1 MTATKEY
8 ICPVVSAGYIRSKM
22 LKISNITKRYFRTV
36 ALNKV
41 SFKVS
46 ENSITGIIG
55 PNGAGK
61 STLLDIISGFQ
72 NPDEGEIYFNDRPL
86 MLFKEKRKILSYMP
100 EHLEIYPDYYVDEF
114 IQFINAATRHIDTD
128 LIEIL
133 NLAKVKNKKIR
144 YLSKGYHQ
152 RLKLFFALSNT
163 KKIMVLDEPFDG
175 FDPIQLIEILGFI
188 RSENRKGRT
197 FILSI
202 HQLYDAEK
210 ICNHYVLLNEGKVV
224 TQGDIQTLKQTF
236 GEDNSSLEQI
246 FMRAIQ

>member
-1 MTATKEY
+1 M
-8 ICPVVSAGYIRSKM
+8 I
-22 LKISNITKRYFRTV
+22 KINNITKRYFKTV
-36 ALNKV
+36 ALNRV
-41 SFKVS
+41 GFEVS
-46 ENSITGIIG
+46 EGSITGIIG

-72 NPDEGEIYFNDRPL
+72 NPDEGEIYFHDRPL
-86 MLFKEKRKILSYMP
+86 MAFKEKRKILSYMP

-114 IQFINAATRHIDTD
+114 IQFINAATKHIDTD

-175 FDPIQLIEILGFI
+175 FDPIQLIDILEFV

-224 TQGDIQTLKQTF
+224 TQGSIQTLKQTF